1 MRGEKLEV
9 TEEQLLAE
17 RLRHNERG
25 AMRDFYTL
33 YARRLSAV
41 CSRYITNG
49 EDQKDVLQN
58 AFVGIFTH
66 IQDFNYRGPGS
77 LRAWA
82 TRIIVNEALAFLRQ
96 KHQQEWQEL
105 DDDIAEEPPADD
117 PPLSDVPPEVIQ
129 GLIQQLPTGYRTV
142 LNLYV
147 FEDMSH
153 QEIARLLGI
162 RERSSASQLS
172 RAKNLLG
179 RMIKEYLTQ
188 NHHPR

>member
-1 MRGEKLEV
+1 
-9 TEEQLLAE
+9 
-17 RLRHNERG
+17 
-25 AMRDFYTL
+25 
-33 YARRLSAV
+33 
-41 CSRYITNG
+41 
-49 EDQKDVLQN
+49 
-58 AFVGIFTH
+58 
-66 IQDFNYRGPGS
+66 
-77 LRAWA
+77 
-82 TRIIVNEALAFLRQ
+82 
-96 KHQQEWQEL
+96 
-105 DDDIAEEPPADD
+105 
-117 PPLSDVPPEVIQ
+117 VPPEVIQ

-172 RAKNLLG
+172 RAKSLLG

>member
-17 RLRHNERG
+17 QLRHNERG

-58 AFVGIFTH
+58 ALVSIFTH

-96 KHQQEWQEL
+96 KHQQEWQ
-105 DDDIAEEPPADD
+105 
-117 PPLSDVPPEVIQ
+117 IQ

-147 FEDMSH
+147 FEALSH
-153 QEIARLLGI
+153 QEIARLLDI

>member
-1 MRGEKLEV
+1 LEV

-58 AFVGIFTH
+58 ALVSIFTH

-82 TRIIVNEALAFLRQ
+82 TRILVNEALAFLRQ

-105 DDDIAEEPPADD
+105 DDDIAEEPPAED
-117 PPLSDVPPEVIQ
+117 PPLSDVPPEAVHR
-129 GLIQQLPTGYRTV
+129 LIQQLPTGYRTV

-147 FEDMSH
+147 FEALSH
-153 QEIARLLGI
+153 QEIARLLCI
-162 RERSSASQLS
+162 TEASVRTLLA
-172 RAKNLLG
+172 RARHTLFEELRK
-179 RMIKEYLTQ
+179 RK
-188 NHHPR
+188 